1 MKTLLALV
9 ALLALPAAAR
19 ELKGVTSP
27 DTLTIAGKELKL
39 NGMGLRTKAIFKV
52 YVASLY
58 VESPSKDPA
67 ALIST
72 DQIKRTEMRMLRDVG
87 KDKIIDA
94 IREGFEK
101 NSREQLPRLDARLKT
116 FSESIPDLKDGDK
129 LSFTYV
135 PGKGTTVTAPDG
147 ADKVTVE
154 GKDFA
159 EALWGIWL
167 GKDPVSEDMKDG
179 LLGN

>member
-1 MKTLLALV
+1 MRILLLAL
-9 ALLALPAAAR
+9 ALALPASSR

-27 DTLTIAGKELKL
+27 ETLPIAGKELKL

-58 VESPSKDPA
+58 VETPSKDPA
-67 ALIST
+67 ALVSSE
-72 DQIKRTEMRMLRDVG
+72 QVKRTEMRMLRDVG
-87 KDKIIDA
+87 KDKIIEA
-94 IREGFEK
+94 IREGFER
-101 NSREQLPRLDARLKT
+101 NSREQMPKLDARLTT
-116 FSESIPDLKDGDK
+116 FANAIPDLKEGDK
-129 LSFTYV
+129 LAFTYI
-135 PGKGTTVTAPDG
+135 PGKGTTITAPDG

-159 EALWGIWL
+159 DALWGIWL

-179 LLGN
+179 MLGN